1 MSRLEKKLEEL
12 GYEYCAKE
20 VIYYPKK
27 VVVKTFSKEV
37 FKDCFNYIKISN
49 NKIIEC
55 LSNDKF
61 IESKDLEILK
71 GCEENVD

>member
-1 MSRLEKKLEEL
+1 MTKLEQKLVEL
-12 GYEYCAKE
+12 GYEYSAKE

-27 VVVKTFSKEV
+27 LVVKTFSKEV
-37 FKDCFNYIKISN
+37 FKDCFNYIKVSN

-61 IESKDLEILK
+61 IETNDLEILK
-71 GCEENVD
+71 ECEE

>member
-1 MSRLEKKLEEL
+1 MTKLEQKLKEL

-27 VVVKTFSKEV
+27 LVVKTFSKEV

-49 NKIIEC
+49 NKIIER

-61 IESKDLEILK
+61 IETKDLEILK
-71 GCEENVD
+71 ECE